1 VILLV
6 IARMAGHRV
15 RRRPTVIHPEMS
27 RALADEQ
34 IRELHRRAASRTS
47 YEPQASPVAQ
57 HWAVLAMRLHLRRA
71 AAVAT
76 TPVGRGAPKTSQPS
90 TTSGGTDA
98 ATPAASPAA
107 RQPMGCVA

>member
-1 VILLV
+1 
-6 IARMAGHRV
+6 M
-15 RRRPTVIHPEMS
+15 IHPEMS

-47 YEPQASPVAQ
+47 YEPRTSPVAQ

-76 TPVGRGAPKTSQPS
+76 APVGRSAPKTSQPS
-90 TTSGGTDA
+90 TPTGSTGAAA
-98 ATPAASPAA
+98 ATAPAP